1 MPVPPPPVE
10 VHDVLS
16 VDDQVMSVLSP
27 FAIEVDVAE
36 MVTAGVGVLA
46 TVSVSP
52 PDPHEVRPET
62 DNSTAKRIPS
72 RTLEPTTLLHGMI
85 VSPQE
90 ILKSLPPLKFA
101 QNNLTLP
108 FCSGADDH
116 HFKEHAGG
124 QT

>member
-27 FAIEVDVAE
+27 FAIEVAVAE
-36 MVTAGVGVLA
+36 MVTAGGGVLA

-62 DNSTAKRIPS
+62 MNSTAKRIPS
-72 RTLEPTTLLHGMI
+72 RTLELTAMLFGMI
-85 VSPQE
+85 IFSSKTFL
-90 ILKSLPPLKFA
+90 IWFSR
-101 QNNLTLP
+101 
-108 FCSGADDH
+108 
-116 HFKEHAGG
+116 
-124 QT
+124 